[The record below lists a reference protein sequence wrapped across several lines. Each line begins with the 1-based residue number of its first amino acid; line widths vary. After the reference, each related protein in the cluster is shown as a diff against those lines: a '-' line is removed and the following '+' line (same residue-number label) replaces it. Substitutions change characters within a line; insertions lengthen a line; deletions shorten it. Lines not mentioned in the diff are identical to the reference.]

1 MPVAKLSREFY
12 AKFGDKLTDELVN
25 CLNTIEGSYRAE
37 LRDLFAAQ
45 FGRFEEKLERRLAD
59 TTADLGARIA
69 QVDLK
74 TERLRADLDVKI
86 EQLRVELH
94 ATKTDMLKW
103 NVALWV
109 PVGLAAIGL
118 YFKH

>member
-37 LRDLFAAQ
+37 IRDLFAAQ
-45 FGRFEEKLERRLAD
+45 FGRFEETFERRLAH
-59 TTADLGARIA
+59 TTADVGGRIE
-69 QVDLK
+69 QVQAEV
-74 TERLRADLDVKI
+74 ERLRSGVDLKI

-103 NVALWV
+103 TIGLWL
-109 PVGLAAIGL
+109 PVGLAVIGL

>member
-1 MPVAKLSREFY
+1 MAKLSREFY

-45 FGRFEEKLERRLAD
+45 FGRFEERLERRLAD
-59 TTADLGARIA
+59 ITADLGARIA
-69 QVDLK
+69 QVDFK
-74 TERLRADLDVKI
+74 TEQVRTDLDVKI
-86 EQLRVELH
+86 EQLRIELH

-103 NVALWV
+103 SVALWV
-109 PVGLAAIGL
+109 PVGLAVIGL
-118 YFKH
+118 YFKR

>member
-12 AKFGDKLTDELVN
+12 AKFGDKLTDELVD

-59 TTADLGARIA
+59 TTSHLGARIA
-69 QVDLK
+69 QLRVDL
-74 TERLRADLDVKI
+74 
-86 EQLRVELH
+86 H
-94 ATKTDMLKW
+94 STKTDMLKW
-103 NVALWV
+103 SVALWL
-109 PVGLAAIGL
+109 PVGLALFGL
-118 YFKH
+118 YFKR

>member
-59 TTADLGARIA
+59 TTTDLAARIS
-69 QVDLK
+69 
-74 TERLRADLDVKI
+74 
-86 EQLRVELH
+86 QLRVDLH
-94 ATKTDMLKW
+94 SAKTDMVKW
-103 NVALWV
+103 S
-109 PVGLAAIGL
+109 VGLWLPFGLALLGL
-118 YFKH
+118 YFKR